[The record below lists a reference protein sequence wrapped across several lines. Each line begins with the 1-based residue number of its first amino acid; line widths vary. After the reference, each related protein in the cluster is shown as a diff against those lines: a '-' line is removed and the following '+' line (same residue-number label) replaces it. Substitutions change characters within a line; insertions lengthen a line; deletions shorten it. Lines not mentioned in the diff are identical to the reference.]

1 MNRRYILGHS
11 VVATLGLALLTF
23 AWPATAQD
31 IKSSIVGVWKLTD
44 HANKNPAT
52 GAITHPYGQH
62 PQGIH
67 VFSKGGRMMFMM
79 IGENRK
85 PPAGPSP
92 TDAERAALL
101 QSVVSYIGTY
111 RVEGAK
117 VLIRIEAN
125 ATPTTAS
132 DRTYTAEM
140 SGNKLTL
147 TAEPFSAAAAR
158 DAAGQQQITIRT
170 FDRAE

>member
-1 MNRRYILGHS
+1 MNRRYIVCLS
-11 VVATLGLALLTF
+11 PVVALGLALLTF

-31 IKSSIVGVWKLTD
+31 IKSSIVGVWKLTN
-44 HANKNPAT
+44 HGNKNPTT
-52 GAITHPYGQH
+52 GAVTHPYGQH
-62 PQGIH
+62 PQGYH
-67 VFSKGGRMMFMM
+67 VFSKGGRMMFTMF
-79 IGENRK
+79 GENRK
-85 PPAGPSP
+85 PPTGSSP
-92 TDAERAALL
+92 TDAERVALL

-125 ATPTTAS
+125 ATPTDAS
-132 DRTYTAEM
+132 DRTYTAEI

-147 TAEPFSAAAAR
+147 TAEPFSAGT
-158 DAAGQQQITIRT
+158 GQQQITIRT

>member
-1 MNRRYILGHS
+1 MKRRYILRQS

-52 GAITHPYGQH
+52 GVVTHPYGQH
-62 PQGIH
+62 PQGNH

-79 IGENRK
+79 IGESRK
-85 PPAGPSP
+85 PPASSP

-101 QSVVSYIGTY
+101 QSMVSYIGTY

-125 ATPTTAS
+125 ATPTDAS
-132 DRTYTAEM
+132 DRTYTAEI

-147 TAEPFSAAAAR
+147 TAEPFSTAP
-158 DAAGQQQITIRT
+158 GQQQITIRT